1 MSQIEEILAYAN
13 QLARSGSGYQTK
25 QQKKQESLDALLIQ
39 IQLLLDLAEKKADE
53 LQVKPQIAEVEEQEQ
68 TLTQHAEKFGL
79 PVVFEELLIDQVSY
93 PRRRN

>member
-13 QLARSGSGYQTK
+13 QLARSGSSYQTK
-25 QQKKQESLDALLIQ
+25 QQKKQENLDALLLQ

-53 LQVKPQIAEVEEQEQ
+53 LQAKPQIAEVEEEEQ

-79 PVVFEELLIDQVSY
+79 PVVFQELLIDQVSY

>member
-13 QLARSGSGYQTK
+13 QLARSGSGYHTK
-25 QQKKQESLDALLIQ
+25 QQKKQASLDALLIQ

-53 LQVKPQIAEVEEQEQ
+53 LEAKPQIAEVEEQEQ

-79 PVVFEELLIDQVSY
+79 PVVFQELLIDQVSY

>member
-25 QQKKQESLDALLIQ
+25 QQKKQENLDALLLQ

-68 TLTQHAEKFGL
+68 TLPHHAEKFGL